1 MMADLIA
8 ATAKPNSRHGEAFWR
23 DMIIQQS
30 QSAQGIREFC
40 HANGLAPSTFHK
52 WRLKLSGAPDLKVA
66 AKQPAPVSTAHT
78 VFIPILQPADRAVGA
93 QTTPAPIRDSVAKG
107 AARESITVITGGLR
121 VEMTGSYAERI
132 VRHLLGR
139 MNGFTC

>member
-1 MMADLIA
+1 MADLIA

-23 DMIIQQS
+23 DMIILQS
-30 QSAQGIREFC
+30 LSVQGIREFC
-40 HANGLAPSTFHK
+40 HAHGLAPSTFHK
-52 WRLKLSGAPDLKVA
+52 WRLKLSSTSELKAA

-78 VFIPILQPADRAVGA
+78 VFIPILQPADNTVGA
-93 QTTPAPIRDSVAKG
+93 QATPVPIRDSVPKG
-107 AARESITVITGGLR
+107 AARESITVISGGLR